1 MKLLLDTHILLWF
14 QAGDPVL
21 PKAAE
26 QAIRSEANEAY
37 VSMVSFWEI
46 GLKHSIGKLPL
57 RMPLDAFFDTI
68 TDAPFQILSLE
79 QLHIVAASALPLH
92 HRDPFDRMLIGQAKH
107 EGMQLIT
114 VDAQFKSYDIPLIG
128 L

>member
-1 MKLLLDTHILLWF
+1 MKLLLYTHILLWF
-14 QAGDPVL
+14 QAGDPAL
-21 PKAAE
+21 SKAVE

-37 VSMVSFWEI
+37 VSMISLWEI

-57 RMPLDAFFDTI
+57 RMPLEAFFDTI
-68 TDAPFQILSLE
+68 IEAPFQILPLE
-79 QLHIVAASALPLH
+79 QPHIVAASALPLH

-114 VDAQFKSYDIPLIG
+114 VDAQFMAYDIPLIG

>member
-1 MKLLLDTHILLWF
+1 MKLLLDSHILLWF
-14 QAGDPVL
+14 QAGDPAL
-21 PKAAE
+21 PRTAE

-57 RMPLDAFFDTI
+57 LMPLDAFFDTI
-68 TDAPFQILSLE
+68 IEAPFQVLPLERPHIL
-79 QLHIVAASALPLH
+79 AASALPLH

-107 EGMQLIT
+107 EGMHLIT
-114 VDAQFKSYDIPLIG
+114 VDAQFKAYDIPLIG

>member
-14 QAGDPVL
+14 QAGDPAL

-57 RMPLDAFFDTI
+57 RKPLDALFTTI
-68 TDAPFQILSLE
+68 TEAPFQILPLDIP
-79 QLHIVAASALPLH
+79 HIVASSALPLH
-92 HRDPFDRMLIGQAKH
+92 HGDPFDRMLIAQAKH
-107 EGMQLIT
+107 ESMALVT
-114 VDAQFKSYDIPLIG
+114 VDAHFRAYDVPLIG

>member
-14 QAGDPVL
+14 QAGEPAL

-57 RMPLDAFFDTI
+57 RMPLDAFFNTI
-68 TDAPFQILSLE
+68 TDAPFQVLPLSRSHIL
-79 QLHIVAASALPLH
+79 AASGLPLH
-92 HRDPFDRMLIGQAKH
+92 HRDPFDRMLIAQAMH

-114 VDAQFKSYDIPLIG
+114 VDAQFRAYEVPLIG

>member
-14 QAGDPVL
+14 QAGEPAL

-57 RMPLDAFFDTI
+57 RMPRRTAGSSIPSLMRRSKCCPCQGHTSLRRPGCRYI
-68 TDAPFQILSLE
+68 TAIRSIECL
-79 QLHIVAASALPLH
+79 LHKPCTKACN
-92 HRDPFDRMLIGQAKH
+92 
-107 EGMQLIT
+107 
-114 VDAQFKSYDIPLIG
+114 
-128 L
+128 

>member
-14 QAGDPVL
+14 QAGDPAL

-57 RMPLDAFFDTI
+57 RMPHRTAGSLPPSPQRHSRSSLWIARTLLLPQRCRSI
-68 TDAPFQILSLE
+68 TAIRSIECL
-79 QLHIVAASALPLH
+79 LHKPCTKACN
-92 HRDPFDRMLIGQAKH
+92 
-107 EGMQLIT
+107 
-114 VDAQFKSYDIPLIG
+114 
-128 L
+128 

>member
-1 MKLLLDTHILLWF
+1 MKLLLDTHVLLWF
-14 QAGDPVL
+14 QAGDPAL

-37 VSMVSFWEI
+37 VSMVSLWEI

-57 RMPLDAFFDTI
+57 TKPLDAFFNTI
-68 TDAPFQILSLE
+68 TDAPFRVLPLDRP
-79 QLHIVAASALPLH
+79 HIVAASALPLH

-107 EGMQLIT
+107 EGMHLIT
-114 VDAQFKSYDIPLIG
+114 VDAQFRAYDLPLIG

>member
-14 QAGDPVL
+14 QAGDPAL
-21 PKAAE
+21 PTAAE
-26 QAIRSEANEAY
+26 QAIRSEANEAF
-37 VSMVSFWEI
+37 VSMVSLWEI

-57 RMPLDAFFDTI
+57 RMPLDAFFNTI
-68 TDAPFQILSLE
+68 TEAPFRILALE
-79 QLHIVAASALPLH
+79 QPHIVEASTLPLH

-114 VDAQFKSYDIPLIG
+114 VDAQFKAYDIPLLG

>member
-14 QAGDPVL
+14 QAGDPAL

-26 QAIRSEANEAY
+26 QAIRSETNEAY

-57 RMPLDAFFDTI
+57 RMPLDAFFKTI
-68 TDAPFQILSLE
+68 TDEPFQVVSLE
-79 QLHIVAASALPLH
+79 KAHILAASALPLH
-92 HRDPFDRMLIGQAKH
+92 HRDPFDRMLIAQAKQ
-107 EGMQLIT
+107 EGMHLVT
-114 VDAQFKSYDIPLIG
+114 VDTQFRRYDGPLIG

>member
-14 QAGDPVL
+14 QAGDPAL
-21 PKAAE
+21 PKETE

-57 RMPLDAFFDTI
+57 CMTLDAFFNTI
-68 TDAPFQILSLE
+68 TEASFQILAVE
-79 QLHIVAASALPLH
+79 QPHIVAASALPLH

-114 VDAQFKSYDIPLIG
+114 LDAQFQAYDVPLIG
-128 L
+128 S

>member
-1 MKLLLDTHILLWF
+1 MKVLLDTHILLGF
-14 QAGDPVL
+14 QAGDPSL

-46 GLKHSIGKLPL
+46 GLKYSIGKLPL
-57 RMPLDAFFDTI
+57 RMPLDAFFNTI
-68 TDAPFQILSLE
+68 TDAPFRLLPLERPHIL
-79 QLHIVAASALPLH
+79 AASALPLH
-92 HRDPFDRMLIGQAKH
+92 HRDPFDRMLISQAKH
-107 EGMQLIT
+107 EGMHLIT
-114 VDAQFKSYDIPLIG
+114 VDAQFRMYEVPLIG